1 MSMKK
6 SASLI
11 TGIALIL
18 LGVALVLRQF
28 DFFEFYYLKS
38 YGFFIFG
45 LLFLIHGMSRSS
57 SPQIYFS
64 TVFALIG
71 LYYILDV
78 LEVIDAVSQLSV
90 AVYTL
95 IFGISFYPLILLKDK
110 KLNYLLIGNLITLI
124 GLIFLFWHLEV
135 INHRILITLVDKYW
149 PVIIVLLGLI
159 FLISSFQF
167 RRKTSA

>member
-1 MSMKK
+1 MKK

-11 TGIALIL
+11 TGIIFIL

-28 DFFEFYYLKS
+28 DIFELYYFKS

-45 LLFLIHGMSRSS
+45 LLFLIYGISRSS
-57 SPQIYFS
+57 SPKIYFS
-64 TVFALIG
+64 TVITLIG

-78 LEVIDAVSQLSV
+78 LNIINAVSQLSV

-95 IFGISFYPLILLKDK
+95 IFGVSFYPLILLRNKR
-110 KLNYLLIGNLITLI
+110 LNYLLIGNLITLI
-124 GLIFLFWHLEV
+124 GLIFLFWHFEI
-135 INHRILITLVDKYW
+135 INHRLLITLVDRYW
-149 PVIIVLLGLI
+149 PLIIVLLGLI

-167 RRKTSA
+167 RGKKSA